1 MPEDAN
7 PKMQAEIPPRRQR
20 DPERTKRDIL
30 VAAREEFV
38 EHGLDGARVDR
49 IAGRAGANKR
59 MLYHYVGNKEALYA
73 RVILEAY
80 REIREGEA
88 GLHLEDLPPDLAME
102 KLVGFTFDHFREH
115 PWFLRLLSTENIQRA
130 AFVRAMPEIHALHSP
145 LVTRIREVLGAGER
159 LHIFRPGV
167 DPVQLYITI
176 AGLSYFY
183 MSNIHTL
190 SVIFDSP
197 LDAEPQMAT
206 RRAHAIE
213 VVLGYLGAPV
223 KSLAMK

>member
-1 MPEDAN
+1 MPDAATEYVS
-7 PKMQAEIPPRRQR
+7 PDAPARRPR

-30 VAAREEFV
+30 IAAREEFV

-49 IAGRAGANKR
+49 IAERAGANKR

-73 RVILEAY
+73 RVIYDAY

-88 GLHLEDLPPDLAME
+88 ELHLGDLPPALAME

-130 AFVRAMPEIHALHSP
+130 AFVKEMPEIRALHSP
-145 LVTRIREVLGAGER
+145 LVTQIRDVLTAGEAQG
-159 LHIFRPGV
+159 IFRPGV

-176 AGLSYFY
+176 AGISYFY

-190 SVIFDSP
+190 SVIFDAP
-197 LDAEPQMAT
+197 FDAEQQMAA
-206 RRAHAIE
+206 RRAHGVA
-213 VVLGYLGAPV
+213 VVLGYLGAR
-223 KSLAMK
+223 